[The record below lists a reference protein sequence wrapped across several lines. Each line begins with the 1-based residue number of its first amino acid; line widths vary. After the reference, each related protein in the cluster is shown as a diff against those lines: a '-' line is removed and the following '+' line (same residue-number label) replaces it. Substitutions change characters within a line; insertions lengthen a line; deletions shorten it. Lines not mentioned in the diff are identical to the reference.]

1 MTAVKKPVSRTK
13 APPKYY
19 PYRWTIIRVNGK
31 AYVEQGRRP
40 TKLIYTTP
48 DTGQTDMELMQEASA
63 LYKHWLA

>member
-19 PYRWTIIRVNGK
+19 PDRWTIIRIDGK
-31 AYVEQGRRP
+31 AHLAQGPRK
-40 TKLIYTTP
+40 TKLIYTTR
-48 DTGQTDMELMQEASA
+48 DTGQTDMELMQEAST